1 VPVAEGVA
9 AVAGPPEARPPASA
23 AIVPSKR
30 RRFGEI
36 QHVQSMSQSPLWV
49 F

>member
-1 VPVAEGVA
+1 MTRTVPA
-9 AVAGPPEARPPASA
+9 AGFVVTAAATLEATPASA

-36 QHVQSMSQSPLWV
+36 QQLQFMNS
-49 F
+49 